1 MKDGIA
7 CDFKVGATL
16 CVEQISSWE
25 VVLRKKSRV
34 AIVITKCVVLQ
45 EEVWDQIWT
54 ERAAIQRVD
63 SVLVV
68 NKTGLAWLCVDNA
81 LRLR

>member
-34 AIVITKCVVLQ
+34 VIVITKCVVLQ
-45 EEVWDQIWT
+45 EEV
-54 ERAAIQRVD
+54 
-63 SVLVV
+63 
-68 NKTGLAWLCVDNA
+68 
-81 LRLR
+81 